1 MQVTYLGHASF
12 SIKSDGKTIFVDPWL
27 NGPTS
32 PIKVGDVTEADLC
45 LVTHDHGDHGYA
57 EAVEICKKTGATFVA
72 INELALKAKEDGVEN
87 VHTLNIGGSVEVGG
101 VTVTLVQ
108 AFHSSTLGTPTG
120 FIVKLPSGTF
130 YHPGDTGL
138 FYDMKLFGELYDIDL
153 FFVPIG
159 SYYVMG
165 IKEAVKATELVGPK
179 VVIPMHF
186 DTFPAIAAN
195 PKQFYQKVTDKGKTK
210 VEIMKPG
217 ETKEIDI

>member
-12 SIKSDGKTIFVDPWL
+12 KIESDGKTIYVDPWL

-32 PIKVGDVTEADLC
+32 PIKVDDVTEVDIC

-101 VTVTLVQ
+101 VIVTLVQ
-108 AFHSSTLGTPTG
+108 AFHSSSIGTPTG
-120 FIVKLPSGTF
+120 FVVTLPSGTF
-130 YHPGDTGL
+130 YHSGDTGL
-138 FYDMKLFGELYDIDL
+138 FYDMKLFGELQR
-153 FFVPIG
+153 G

-165 IKEAVKATELVGPK
+165 IEEAVKATELVGPK
-179 VVIPMHF
+179 VVVPMHY

-217 ETKEIDI
+217 DVKKIDL